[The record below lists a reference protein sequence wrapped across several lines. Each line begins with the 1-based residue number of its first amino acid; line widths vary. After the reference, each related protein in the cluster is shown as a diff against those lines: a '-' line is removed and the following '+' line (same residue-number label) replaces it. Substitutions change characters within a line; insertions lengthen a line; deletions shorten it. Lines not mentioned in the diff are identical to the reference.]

1 MSSVEEVKE
10 AAQKFA
16 ESSLIVK
23 EAEDAANSYLET
35 DDLDSIRDGQLMDVT
50 PPASVTDG

>member
-1 MSSVEEVKE
+1 MEEVKE